1 MTEEFRVISNFPDYL
16 ISEFGRIKLK
26 DAKKASDFKYI
37 NTLNSNGDLIISLGR
52 RYCTVKG
59 NKIIFSNE
67 QRNEEPIKTYLLYV
81 NEETETKKFTIKD
94 LVADTFLLNKPNPIN
109 RRSSEEIVAGFI
121 DGNKFNCHYS
131 NLCWMTRMEY
141 NEKFGLRFE
150 ECESTMNKGIDGW
163 TYLDSIPDGYF
174 YMYPTGDKQHSGLPD
189 IFERDEWRIKL
200 KDSTGTLDY
209 SVAKKSSPFNDSIEQ
224 LLQ

>member
-1 MTEEFRVISNFPDYL
+1 MTEEFRVISGFPDFE
-16 ISEFGRIKLK
+16 ISEFGRIREKGESKLRC
-26 DAKKASDFKYI
+26 I
-37 NTLNSNGDLIISLGR
+37 NLLNANGDLFIELAR
-52 RYCTVKG
+52 RYCIVKK
-59 NKIIFSNE
+59 NKVYFTKEEKNA
-67 QRNEEPIKTYLLYV
+67 EPIKTYLLYV
-81 NEETETKKFTIKD
+81 NEEKEKKKFTIKD
-94 LVADTFLLNKPNPIN
+94 LVADAFLSNKPDPIN

-163 TYLDSIPDGYF
+163 AYLESIPDGYF

-200 KDSTGTLDY
+200 KDSTSQLDY
-209 SVAKKSSPFNDSIEQ
+209 SKAKNQSPFNEIIEQ
-224 LLQ
+224 YLQNS